1 MNKHLRELLAD
12 YKNSKYITEHE
23 LSLIEQFL
31 QLMDQRPDC
40 FGRVGAA
47 PGEALAKKGH
57 ITASAWIINPE
68 NSAALLTHHKKL
80 NKWLQLGGHCDGNP
94 DVAATALREA
104 QEESGMQ
111 TFEFIIPGV
120 FDIDIHAI
128 PNSCE
133 YHYDIRFLLQ
143 AKDSNFII
151 SDESHNLA
159 WVTFDRMHEYA
170 QEESVLR
177 MNNKYLNFKA

>member
-1 MNKHLRELLAD
+1 MNKQLKELLAEFAV
-12 YKNSKYITEHE
+12 SKHITQHE
-23 LSLIEQFL
+23 LLVIGQFEKL
-31 QLMDQRPDC
+31 LTEKPDC
-40 FGRVGAA
+40 FDRQ
-47 PGEALAKKGH
+47 PGGH
-57 ITASAWIINPE
+57 ITASAWIIHPE

-111 TFEFIIPGV
+111 TFEFIIPGI

-128 PNSCE
+128 PNSCQ
-133 YHYDIRFLLQ
+133 YHYDVRFLLQ
-143 AKDSNFII
+143 AKDAHFII
-151 SDESHNLA
+151 SDESHDLA
-159 WVTFDRMHEYA
+159 WVSFDQMHQYA

-177 MNNKYLNFKA
+177 MNKKYQIV

>member
-1 MNKHLRELLAD
+1 MLVDLLKD
-12 YKNSKYITEHE
+12 YKNSKHITKNE
-23 LSLIEQFL
+23 LPVIGQFEEL
-31 QLMDQRPDC
+31 LVEKPNC
-40 FGRVGAA
+40 FDRQ
-47 PGEALAKKGH
+47 PGGH

-68 NSAALLTHHKKL
+68 NNAALLTHHKKL
-80 NKWLQLGGHCDGNP
+80 NKWLQLGGHCDGDP

-111 TFEFIIPGV
+111 EFEFIIPRI

-133 YHYDIRFLLQ
+133 YHYDVRYLLQ

-159 WVTFDRMHEYA
+159 WVQFDRMHEYA
-170 QEESVLR
+170 QEESGLR
-177 MNNKYLNFKA
+177 MNEKYLKFFNLKSACL